1 MADDRLPCWR
11 PESIAPTSSD
21 KVMFRPRAI
30 SFKPSQNASSRLT
43 LVLWPAATM
52 ERLATRDFMTTPRCC
67 SKCVTSN
74 EKICPALWPSE
85 KNSAV
90 LQKPHR
96 ACLSLSELTLC
107 IGGAVRLE
115 LASPTFDRRSGW
127 YAGSAR
133 PCAAIG
139 CGGSFA
145 RGGNAVSALLAH
157 GERGES
163 PRSCGPCGLP
173 QDVPS
178 DKLKL
183 RTGTIVVLRVDGVD
197 RK

>member
-1 MADDRLPCWR
+1 MTPPGIDRGDQLRQGHVSPAGDFLQALPECIFETNTRFVAGGHDGALGDQRFHDD
-11 PESIAPTSSD
+11 T
-21 KVMFRPRAI
+21 
-30 SFKPSQNASSRLT
+30 
-43 LVLWPAATM
+43 PA
-52 ERLATRDFMTTPRCC
+52 CC

-74 EKICPALWPSE
+74 EKICPALWLAE
-85 KNSAV
+85 KNSAA
-90 LQKPHR
+90 LQIPHR

-127 YAGSAR
+127 YAGWAR

-139 CGGSFA
+139 CGSSFS

>member
-1 MADDRLPCWR
+1 MRKFALHCGRPKRILRRCKNHTEHACPCR
-11 PESIAPTSSD
+11 I
-21 KVMFRPRAI
+21 
-30 SFKPSQNASSRLT
+30 
-43 LVLWPAATM
+43 
-52 ERLATRDFMTTPRCC
+52 
-67 SKCVTSN
+67 
-74 EKICPALWPSE
+74 
-85 KNSAV
+85 
-90 LQKPHR
+90 
-96 ACLSLSELTLC
+96 TLC

-139 CGGSFA
+139 CGSSFS
-145 RGGNAVSALLAH
+145 RGGDAVSVCSSTAS
-157 GERGES
+157 GGKS
-163 PRSCGPCGLP
+163 PQSFGPCGPP

-183 RTGTIVVLRVDGVD
+183 RRGTIVVLRVDGVD